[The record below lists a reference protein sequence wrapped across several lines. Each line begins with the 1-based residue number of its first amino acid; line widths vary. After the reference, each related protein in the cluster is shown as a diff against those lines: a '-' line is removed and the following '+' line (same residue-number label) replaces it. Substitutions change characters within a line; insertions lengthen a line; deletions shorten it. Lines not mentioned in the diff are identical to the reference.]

1 MGSRRR
7 PSSDF
12 SVGARTVW
20 CGVNTTWSGSKAAR
34 ILAARMHEA
43 CRQAGRQAAY
53 SRVRNDAPHRH
64 CRGHFESCVPIW
76 RRSKRKRKNPR
87 LKPDANYDL
96 WSSKSVTRRP
106 ERLEVS
112 WTDGAD
118 DRGWLVK
125 GPPKPRSI
133 RSCLLLDLDS
143 RRSDWRCR
151 RCGPVPPAGL
161 DVGSVWSPSRRRS
174 PNSQVDES

>member
-7 PSSDF
+7 PSPDF
-12 SVGARTVW
+12 SVGVRTVW

-43 CRQAGRQAAY
+43 CRQAGRQLTAGFAMMRLIAIVGAIS
-53 SRVRNDAPHRH
+53 SRVSQSGADQ
-64 CRGHFESCVPIW
+64 
-76 RRSKRKRKNPR
+76 KRKEKNPR
-87 LKPDANYDL
+87 LKPDANNDL

-133 RSCLLLDLDS
+133 TSCLLLDLDS

-151 RCGPVPPAGL
+151 RCGPVPSAGL
-161 DVGSVWSPSRRRS
+161 DVGSAWSPSRRRS